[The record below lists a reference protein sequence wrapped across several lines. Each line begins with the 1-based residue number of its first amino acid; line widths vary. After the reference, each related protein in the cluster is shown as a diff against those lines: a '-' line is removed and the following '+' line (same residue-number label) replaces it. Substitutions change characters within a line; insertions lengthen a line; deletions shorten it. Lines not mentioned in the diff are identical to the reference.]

1 MLSSLLLRL
10 EVYIPNNNNT
20 WLCVK
25 LMKTISVF
33 ITHNQSYL
41 KLVRQK
47 QEERWRKRN
56 IYEERKREIEK
67 ERERKKKELHTDRQT
82 D

>member
-1 MLSSLLLRL
+1 
-10 EVYIPNNNNT
+10 
-20 WLCVK
+20 
-25 LMKTISVF
+25 MKTISVF

-56 IYEERKREIEK
+56 IYKERKKEGDRERERERKRETWQFKALVMKIGIK
-67 ERERKKKELHTDRQT
+67 GKLSTSKI
-82 D
+82 